1 MKHTKG
7 PWKVDEKTEY
17 TISVHAPWSD
27 RVKVVEEQT
36 FGDYRGAL
44 ICEMHYNTGVPT
56 KEKALANA
64 KLIAAAT
71 DLLEALQ
78 KAVNYANQP
87 NNPKYHFWIND
98 ALTAL
103 VKAQ

>member
-44 ICEMHYNTGVPT
+44 ICEMHYNSGVPT

-64 KLIAAAT
+64 KLIAAAPDMLEVCKSILADDEQDGVLLPT
-71 DLLEALQ
+71 DRVNLKNAIN
-78 KAVNYANQP
+78 KA
-87 NNPKYHFWIND
+87 
-98 ALTAL
+98 TE
-103 VKAQ
+103 